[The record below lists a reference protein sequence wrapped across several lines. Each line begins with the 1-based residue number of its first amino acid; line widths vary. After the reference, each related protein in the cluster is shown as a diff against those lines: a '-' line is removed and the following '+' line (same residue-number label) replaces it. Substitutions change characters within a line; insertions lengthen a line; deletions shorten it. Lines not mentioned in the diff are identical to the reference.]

1 MDLELMVKAQ
11 PGTITE
17 NFKELKQRLDTEMQ
31 KYQDAVVSADN
42 IKDAKKSLAD
52 LRKLLTACEEKRK
65 SIKKEY
71 AEPYM
76 EFETKYK
83 VMLESLYQ
91 VINNIDEQIKA
102 LDKAELDQKM
112 TDIEELL
119 DERLA
124 KEEPGFEAYMRTM
137 TDLRS
142 PRWVNKTVSL
152 KQIATEIDVSI
163 QTVRKAMAVLDD
175 GTQYAPQVLAYY
187 ADHGNL
193 ADAIQYRKK
202 LEADDARYAAMQKEK
217 EMTQQANAPVFEP
230 GMPTLE
236 PTPASAPVP
245 TPAPVPGPSEDGYQ
259 ITIPY
264 TVTTVG
270 EGNPRVK
277 LVFEIDAPIQYIKF
291 LKDTSEALEIGT
303 MTRIKRTPQKEN
315 N

>member
-1 MDLELMVKAQ
+1 MDLILNAQ
-11 PGTITE
+11 AIQGQITDNFEEITE
-17 NFKELKQRLDTEMQ
+17 QLAVAMQPYMATEVSPAIRKETKVQ
-31 KYQDAVVSADN
+31 
-42 IKDAKKSLAD
+42 LAF
-52 LRKLLTACEEKRK
+52 LRKAEKAFEEKRRAVK
-65 SIKKEY
+65 AEY
-71 AEPYM
+71 LEPYTTW
-76 EFETKYK
+76 EARYK
-83 VMLESLYQ
+83 QMLDPLRSAITHLDDQ
-91 VINNIDEQIKA
+91 VKTIEDEELKEKLKA
-102 LDKAELDQKM
+102 
-112 TDIEELL
+112 IEELL

-137 TDLRS
+137 ADLRS

-152 KQIATEIDVSI
+152 KQIAAEIDVSI

-217 EMTQQANAPVFEP
+217 ELMQANAPVFEP

-236 PTPASAPVP
+236 PVPVPVP